1 MAGTIPNQELKPRTE
16 LRSCLGLNRLSPFFP
31 LLGNEEGEVRGSGR
45 RGGAARRGEAG
56 GCVASLLASARSRSV
71 YQ

>member
-1 MAGTIPNQELKPRTE
+1 MAGMIPNQELKPRTE

-45 RGGAARRGEAG
+45 PGGAARRGEAG
-56 GCVASLLASARSRSV
+56 GGGVLLAC
-71 YQ
+71 